1 MWARAINVSSVHR
14 QKRGGPHGGNIW
26 VYRGR
31 YVIDRI
37 LCNSVG
43 GLVGRWVGG
52 LVGWLLCLFGWL
64 VDRLVVWWV
73 VVVFVVYVWLVGGM
87 VGLSVGGLV
96 VG

>member
-1 MWARAINVSSVHR
+1 MAGW
-14 QKRGGPHGGNIW
+14 
-26 VYRGR
+26 
-31 YVIDRI
+31 
-37 LCNSVG
+37 
-43 GLVGRWVGG
+43 WVGG
-52 LVGWLLCLFGWL
+52 LVALWAGCFVCLVGWL